1 MHPPARETCK
11 EELRTLLRF
20 VAQLAAE
27 YGLLRPVV
35 GMVLLDACDS
45 GSGKDWVRH
54 VCGWAGDQDWHRCEF
69 LLFVETNHHDYC
81 RRCVDLLAP
90 APEEWTRIEPPEP
103 RKVFEVIATAKEK
116 AGNDEL
122 QVLLDEM
129 KAAVESDDLRSRT
142 RELFDETTQGATLRD
157 YLDPLHPVVED
168 FLAAAKKAQSH
179 VYRARG
185 ARSRHRDASQG
196 GRRRAGRVAPAP

>member
-1 MHPPARETCK
+1 MAVDHARRLEDFDLGLDLQRPADGTNDGVVSTDPWYPVWCVDWGITRVHLSASILCVTLRPQRLSSLMHPPARETCK

-54 VCGWAGDQDWHRCEF
+54 VCGWAGDQDWHRGEF

-103 RKVFEVIATAKEK
+103 RKAFEVIATAKEK
-116 AGNDEL
+116 AGNDESC
-122 QVLLDEM
+122 
-129 KAAVESDDLRSRT
+129 KYCST
-142 RELFDETTQGATLRD
+142 R
-157 YLDPLHPVVED
+157 
-168 FLAAAKKAQSH
+168 
-179 VYRARG
+179 
-185 ARSRHRDASQG
+185 
-196 GRRRAGRVAPAP
+196 